1 MEAATRIP
9 LTILNWSE
17 IEKWTP
23 LAGLL
28 RFPNLPTDWRL
39 LPVGDFATQ
48 IQDKEKVI
56 PEKEYSMAGVKW
68 YGEGLFPRETVFG
81 KDQSSNYLY
90 PLKPGAIIY
99 NRLFA
104 WKESFAVVPDEY
116 DGLYVS
122 NEFPQFEIDEDIAL
136 PAYLFLLLITKRVIK
151 AVNAAS
157 IGSAAISRNRFKEK
171 DFLAFKVPVPPLPVQ
186 RKIIRHWKD
195 SIEYRADAQS
205 SIEGYEAQLSKDILR
220 SSGIEIL
227 MGKPLTKIFSS
238 TFGSIE
244 RWGVEFNRHPWT
256 LQNLIKSGKY
266 QSAPLGEYA
275 YINPS
280 VDLKLNHDD
289 MVSFIPMEAVDDKD
303 GRIAKNDSKTLRE
316 VRTGYTRF
324 QEGDVI
330 WAKITPCMQNG
341 KSAIARNLTNGIGFG
356 STEFHVIRSRD
367 TSLLTNEFIHLLLR
381 LREIRMAATRYF
393 VGSAGQQRVPK
404 EFLEDLYIPIP
415 PLCIQEELVSRVA
428 EARLEIEKIREDM
441 CRQRAK
447 VLIEIEQMILGVRP
461 AEEL

>member
-1 MEAATRIP
+1 MEEAAFKRP
-9 LTILNWSE
+9 LALHWSE
-17 IEKWTP
+17 IKRWTST
-23 LAGLL
+23 AGLL
-28 RFPNLPTDWRL
+28 RFSKRPAGWRFL
-39 LPVGDFATQ
+39 SVGELANQ

-56 PEKEYSMAGVKW
+56 PDKEYPMAGVKW
-68 YGEGLFPRETVFG
+68 YGEGLFHREIVLG
-81 KDQSSNYLY
+81 KDQSANYLY

-104 WKESFAVVPDEY
+104 WKESFAVVPDDYE
-116 DGLYVS
+116 GLYVS
-122 NEFPQFEIDEDIAL
+122 NEFPQFEIDKDIAL
-136 PAYLFLLLITKRVIK
+136 AEYIYLLLTTKKITN
-151 AVNAAS
+151 AVNSAS
-157 IGSAAISRNRFKEK
+157 IGSAAISRNRFKES
-171 DFLAFKVPVPPLPVQ
+171 DFLAFNVPIPPLSVQ
-186 RKIIRHWKD
+186 RKIIRYWKD
-195 SIEYRADAQS
+195 SIENLAAAQS
-205 SIEGYEAQLSKDILR
+205 SIDGNETHLSNDILR
-220 SSGIEIL
+220 SSSIEIS
-227 MGKPLTKIFSS
+227 MGKPLTKIFTT

-266 QSAPLGEYA
+266 QSAPLEEYA
-275 YINPS
+275 DINPGI
-280 VDLKLNHDD
+280 DLKLNDVD

-367 TSLLTNEFIHLLLR
+367 TGLLTNEFIHLLLR
-381 LREIRMAATRYF
+381 IREIRIAATRYF

-404 EFLEDLYIPIP
+404 EFLEELHIPIP
-415 PLCIQEELVSRVA
+415 PLNIQTELVTRVT
-428 EARLEIEKIREDM
+428 EARFEIGKIREGM
-441 CRQRAK
+441 YLQRKNALTE
-447 VLIEIEQMILGVRP
+447 VEQMILGVRP
-461 AEEL
+461 VEEI